1 MVALGAKQLLE
12 GVVGAR
18 QVRHVSGVEET
29 RPVTARDLAE
39 VIEGHSER
47 TDTAAVPLHGPK
59 QAREAPPDLCARLTG
74 WIGEEPG
81 GGMNE
86 AVGPLQ
92 IWPERCC
99 PGERAVDQTLEPRE
113 RARRP
118 PFACTRSKLLAT
130 FSSRSFRRRPAASSG
145 ARPSSVI
152 ALRTAAQ

>member
-1 MVALGAKQLLE
+1 MC
-12 GVVGAR
+12 
-18 QVRHVSGVEET
+18 
-29 RPVTARDLAE
+29 DLTE

-47 TDTAAVPLHGPK
+47 ADTAAVPLHGPK
-59 QAREAPPDLCARLTG
+59 QTREAPPDLCAPLTG
-74 WIGEEPG
+74 WIVEETG

-92 IWPERCC
+92 IRPERCC

-118 PFACTRSKLLAT
+118 PFERTRSRLPAT